1 MSRINILGVGFDS
14 MSKDEAVKF
23 ALQII
28 EQRRGGY
35 MVTPNPE
42 IVMESWKTPEL
53 KTAVTEADLVI
64 PDGVGIIHAANILK
78 TPLKERLPGI
88 DVTTSILECMAR
100 DGKSVFL
107 LGAKPGVAEKAA
119 EAMKKQFP
127 GLVICGTQ
135 DGYFKDDAP
144 VIEMINEAKP
154 DFLLVCLGA
163 PKQEIWMASNAGKL
177 NVGFMGGLGGTLD
190 VFAGVTKRA
199 PEMWQKLG
207 LEWLYRCIKEP
218 WRFKRAAK
226 LPKFLFKAI
235 GKRLRTIFKWTKK
248 ES

>member
-1 MSRINILGVGFDS
+1 MSRIDIFGVGFDS
-14 MSKDEAVKF
+14 LNKDEAVKS
-23 ALQII
+23 ALEII
-28 EQRRGGY
+28 SQRRGGY

-42 IVMESWKTPEL
+42 IVMESWKNPEL
-53 KTAVTEADLVI
+53 KAAVTDADLVI
-64 PDGVGIIHAANILK
+64 PDGIGIIHAANILK

-88 DVTTSILECMAR
+88 DVTASILECMAR

-107 LGAKPGVAEKAA
+107 LGAKPGIAEKAA
-119 EAMKKQFP
+119 EEMKKQFP

-144 VIEMINEAKP
+144 IIERINEAAP

-163 PKQEIWMASNAGKL
+163 PKQELWMAQNAGKL
-177 NVGFMGGLGGTLD
+177 NVGLMGGLGGTLD
-190 VFAGVTKRA
+190 VFSGTVKRA
-199 PEMWQKLG
+199 PKIWQDLG

-226 LPKFLFKAI
+226 LPKFLFKAW
-235 GKRLRTIFKWTKK
+235 GKRLRMIFKWTKK

>member
-1 MSRINILGVGFDS
+1 MGVGFDS
-14 MSKDEAVKF
+14 MSKDEAVRY
-23 ALQII
+23 ALDIM
-28 EQRRGGY
+28 EKRRGGY

-53 KTAVTEADLVI
+53 KTAVTDADLVI

-119 EAMKKQFP
+119 EAMEKQFP

-163 PKQEIWMASNAGKL
+163 PKQEIWMARNAGKL

-199 PEMWQKLG
+199 PKIWQDLG
-207 LEWLYRCIKEP
+207 LEWLYRCVKEP

-226 LPKFLFKAI
+226 LPKFMLKAI

>member
-1 MSRINILGVGFDS
+1 MSRIDIFGIGFDS
-14 MSKDEAVKF
+14 LDKDEAVKS
-23 ALQII
+23 ALEII
-28 EQRRGGY
+28 SQRRGGY

-42 IVMESWKTPEL
+42 IVMESWKNPEL
-53 KTAVTEADLVI
+53 KAAVTDADLVI
-64 PDGVGIIHAANILK
+64 PDGIGIIHAANILK

-88 DVTTSILECMAR
+88 DVTASILECMAR
-100 DGKSVFL
+100 DKKSVFL
-107 LGAKPGVAEKAA
+107 LGAKPGIAEKAA
-119 EAMKKQFP
+119 EEMKKQFP

-144 VIEMINEAKP
+144 IIERINEAAP

-163 PKQEIWMASNAGKL
+163 PKQELWMAQNAGKL
-177 NVGFMGGLGGTLD
+177 NVGLMGGLGGTLD
-190 VFAGVTKRA
+190 VFSGTVKRA
-199 PEMWQKLG
+199 PKIWQDLG

-226 LPKFLFKAI
+226 LPKFLFKAW